1 MRLLNNIAKMLSRMS
16 LCLILSLFVGCVDD
30 EQPTNPET
38 NERAIISL
46 SLQAASSS
54 INDDQSSWE
63 DRVDELR
70 MIVFDANSG
79 NVVFNQRLYFPNG
92 FKNKSKGVSLPT
104 GTFDFYFFANETAYD
119 QTFGTALTSLTNV
132 SDFKTDKRFSSLSY
146 NPDFL
151 PDGSTSSGRFLMSAI
166 YNQVTI
172 ASGGTEAS
180 PLPLNIPTS
189 KVELIRALAKVQ
201 VIFRKKVPGSEIP
214 ANTITSVKLKNVAS
228 DYSVPPVD
236 NYYTGSR
243 RDSKTAG
250 LTRLSYDRDSLGTVQ
265 FYIPEFLTQDDD
277 AAHTL
282 LSINNKEYPVESDMS
297 HTGILLQRRI
307 VPSISHYSVIRNYH
321 YIINAYINSEGG
333 IQLKVNIQPWHKD
346 EYKYIFQDDKEIVI
360 PPVTPTDSSLI
371 IPTECGKIEML
382 NYNEVLPKGLQG
394 AYNDEVNYYDPQV
407 GGPIIYKGNPPYY
420 CEKKY
425 GKGWRLIN
433 SCELMS
439 FLALFDKTYRIW
451 ASNTNEGIN
460 DKLPLYPLR
469 LRQDAQALLE
479 KLSGVDLSQYVL
491 TDNGVDPMN
500 DDKLDIIDKYFTPGD
515 IMIKEEDFSGGWPYD
530 APPMNNGEKWFY
542 SEVVIQVRGFWYP
555 GYYDL
560 SVPGNKEKVLYGEFQ
575 RYDYYSTVSRCVRVV
590 Q

>member
-1 MRLLNNIAKMLSRMS
+1 MLSRMS

-250 LTRLSYDRDSLGTVQ
+250 LTRLSYDRDSLGAVQ
-265 FYIPEFLTQDDD
+265 FYIPEFLTQDD
-277 AAHTL
+277 AAVHTL

>member
-1 MRLLNNIAKMLSRMS
+1 MLSRMS

-250 LTRLSYDRDSLGTVQ
+250 LTRLSYDLDSLGAVQ
-265 FYIPEFLTQDDD
+265 FYIPEFLTQDD
-277 AAHTL
+277 AAVHTL

>member
-1 MRLLNNIAKMLSRMS
+1 MLSRMS

-79 NVVFNQRLYFPNG
+79 NVAFNQRLYFPNG

>member
-1 MRLLNNIAKMLSRMS
+1 MLSRMS

-132 SDFKTDKRFSSLSY
+132 SDFKTDKLFSSLSY

-250 LTRLSYDRDSLGTVQ
+250 LTRLSYDRDSLGAVQ
-265 FYIPEFLTQDDD
+265 FYIPEFLTQDD
-277 AAHTL
+277 AAVHTL

-433 SCELMS
+433 SCEVMS

>member
-250 LTRLSYDRDSLGTVQ
+250 LTRLSYDRDSLGAVQ
-265 FYIPEFLTQDDD
+265 FYIPEFLTQDD
-277 AAHTL
+277 AAVHTL